1 MKHNSFGCGVLS
13 IVSRSDYD
21 DMPSGGGRRGGKGNK
36 GLTLGVLICILV
48 ILIIIV
54 VRLIVTPEE
63 KLEVLPPNTIEK
75 ESPKNEVDVDAS
87 KMDDR
92 DMVSADSS
100 LYIVTQVDSVV
111 SDEMEESSIEVKN
124 EIIEDKEE
132 SITEEVQETPVVEE
146 SVEISNSDTFSFTE
160 DTSDV
165 EGPLPTVM
173 EEVIPDDGS
182 TPIEDLLSI
191 EGKEVVSEDTA
202 PTEMEDTIPEETT
215 PPEDPLSIEMEE
227 TIPDEVIH
235 SIEESFPMVAET
247 PSEEMAVVEEVSVE
261 EPMVEAPITQE
272 KIDET
277 PSSTVDEPYDP
288 FVKEEVESIRRGLGD
303 LLSKI
308 NFQLILEEE
317 DTPSE
322 DVEVVLPEEEV
333 EEPLVEAKEEEEI
346 DAPMES
352 SEKVSE
358 PLMETLEKIGPEV
371 AEIMPDSTYESFDAE
386 NPILDSVDEAQE
398 EPTALETE
406 EIREMSKTA
415 VIEEKS
421 GEIIPGSDIRVE
433 EDRVVLLSTPGKA
446 VISPVSGIVVQS
458 GRVDGLK
465 TISIETD
472 EGEIWRFSG
481 FERVDVRMNQKI
493 KKGSALGS
501 IGQST
506 GSSISISL
514 SSN

>member
-63 KLEVLPPNTIEK
+63 KLEVLPPNAIEK

-92 DMVSADSS
+92 AVVSDDSS
-100 LYIVTQVDSVV
+100 LSIVTQLDSVV
-111 SDEMEESSIEVKN
+111 SEEM
-124 EIIEDKEE
+124 EE
-132 SITEEVQETPVVEE
+132 SITEEVLETPVVEE
-146 SVEISNSDTFSFTE
+146 SVEISNSDTFSYTE

-165 EGPLPTVM
+165 EGTLPTEMEEVVSEEIVSPIEEPISIEM
-173 EEVIPDDGS
+173 EEVISEEEPTMEEALPTKEEEVIPDDGS
-182 TPIEDLLSI
+182 TPI
-191 EGKEVVSEDTA
+191 
-202 PTEMEDTIPEETT
+202 
-215 PPEDPLSIEMEE
+215 EDPLSIEMEE

-235 SIEESFPMVAET
+235 SIEESFPMVDET
-247 PSEEMAVVEEVSVE
+247 PSEEMAVVEEVSEV

-277 PSSTVDEPYDP
+277 PSSIVDEPYDP

-308 NFQLILEEE
+308 NFQLILEED

-333 EEPLVEAKEEEEI
+333 VEPLVAAKEEEEI
-346 DAPMES
+346 
-352 SEKVSE
+352 
-358 PLMETLEKIGPEV
+358 GPEV
-371 AEIMPDSTYESFDAE
+371 EEIMPDSTYESFDEE

-406 EIREMSKTA
+406 EIREVSKTA

>member
-1 MKHNSFGCGVLS
+1 M
-13 IVSRSDYD
+13 SRSDYD

-63 KLEVLPPNTIEK
+63 KLEVLPPNAIEK

-100 LYIVTQVDSVV
+100 LSIVTQLDSVV
-111 SDEMEESSIEVKN
+111 SEEM
-124 EIIEDKEE
+124 EE
-132 SITEEVQETPVVEE
+132 SITEEVLETPVVEE
-146 SVEISNSDTFSFTE
+146 SVEISNSDTFSYTE

-165 EGPLPTVM
+165 EGLLPTEMEEVVLEEIVSPIEEPISIEM
-173 EEVIPDDGS
+173 EKVISEEEPIMEEALSTKEEEVIPDDGS
-182 TPIEDLLSI
+182 TPI
-191 EGKEVVSEDTA
+191 
-202 PTEMEDTIPEETT
+202 
-215 PPEDPLSIEMEE
+215 EDPLSIEMEE

-235 SIEESFPMVAET
+235 SIEESFPMVDET
-247 PSEEMAVVEEVSVE
+247 PSEEMAVVEEVSEV

-277 PSSTVDEPYDP
+277 PSSIVDEPYDP

-317 DTPSE
+317 VTPSE
-322 DVEVVLPEEEV
+322 DVEVVLPEEE
-333 EEPLVEAKEEEEI
+333 EI

-352 SEKVSE
+352 SEEVSE
-358 PLMETLEKIGPEV
+358 PLLETMEEIGPEV
-371 AEIMPDSTYESFDAE
+371 EEIMPDSTYESFDAE
-386 NPILDSVDEAQE
+386 KQILDSIDDAQE
-398 EPTALETE
+398 EPTDLETE

-421 GEIIPGSDIRVE
+421 GEIIPDSDIRVE

>member
-63 KLEVLPPNTIEK
+63 KLEVLPPNAIEK

-92 DMVSADSS
+92 AVVSDDSS
-100 LYIVTQVDSVV
+100 LSIVTQLDSVV
-111 SDEMEESSIEVKN
+111 SEEM
-124 EIIEDKEE
+124 EE
-132 SITEEVQETPVVEE
+132 SITEEVLETPVVEE
-146 SVEISNSDTFSFTE
+146 SVEISNSDTFSYTE

-165 EGPLPTVM
+165 EGPLPTEMEEVVSEEIVSPIEEPISIEM
-173 EEVIPDDGS
+173 EEVISEEEPTMEEALPTKEEEVIPDDGS
-182 TPIEDLLSI
+182 TPI
-191 EGKEVVSEDTA
+191 
-202 PTEMEDTIPEETT
+202 
-215 PPEDPLSIEMEE
+215 EDPLSIEMEE

-235 SIEESFPMVAET
+235 SIEESFPMVDET
-247 PSEEMAVVEEVSVE
+247 PSEEMAVVEEVSEV

-277 PSSTVDEPYDP
+277 PSSIVDEPYDP

-317 DTPSE
+317 VTPSE
-322 DVEVVLPEEEV
+322 DVEVVLP
-333 EEPLVEAKEEEEI
+333 EEEEI

-358 PLMETLEKIGPEV
+358 PLLETMEEIGPEV
-371 AEIMPDSTYESFDAE
+371 AEIMPDSTYESFDEE

-398 EPTALETE
+398 EPTDLDTE
-406 EIREMSKTA
+406 EIREVSKTA

>member
-1 MKHNSFGCGVLS
+1 MDDRAVVSDDSSLS
-13 IVSRSDYD
+13 IV
-21 DMPSGGGRRGGKGNK
+21 
-36 GLTLGVLICILV
+36 
-48 ILIIIV
+48 
-54 VRLIVTPEE
+54 
-63 KLEVLPPNTIEK
+63 
-75 ESPKNEVDVDAS
+75 
-87 KMDDR
+87 
-92 DMVSADSS
+92 
-100 LYIVTQVDSVV
+100 TQLDSVV
-111 SDEMEESSIEVKN
+111 SEEM
-124 EIIEDKEE
+124 EE
-132 SITEEVQETPVVEE
+132 SITEEVLETPVVEE
-146 SVEISNSDTFSFTE
+146 SVEISNSDTFSYTE

-165 EGPLPTVM
+165 EGTLPTEMEEVVSEEIVSPIEEPISIEM
-173 EEVIPDDGS
+173 EEVISEEEPTMEEALPTKEEEVIPDDGS
-182 TPIEDLLSI
+182 TPIEDS
-191 EGKEVVSEDTA
+191 
-202 PTEMEDTIPEETT
+202 
-215 PPEDPLSIEMEE
+215 LSIEMEE

-235 SIEESFPMVAET
+235 SIEESFPMVDET
-247 PSEEMAVVEEVSVE
+247 PSEEMAVVEEVSEV
-261 EPMVEAPITQE
+261 EPMVEAPINQE

-277 PSSTVDEPYDP
+277 PSSIVDEPYDP

-317 DTPSE
+317 VTPSE

-333 EEPLVEAKEEEEI
+333 VEPLVAAKEEEEI
-346 DAPMES
+346 
-352 SEKVSE
+352 
-358 PLMETLEKIGPEV
+358 GPEV
-371 AEIMPDSTYESFDAE
+371 EEIMPDSTYESFDEE

-406 EIREMSKTA
+406 EIREVSKTA

>member
-1 MKHNSFGCGVLS
+1 M
-13 IVSRSDYD
+13 SRSDYD

-63 KLEVLPPNTIEK
+63 KLEVLPPNAIEK

-92 DMVSADSS
+92 AVVSDDSS
-100 LYIVTQVDSVV
+100 LSIVTQLDSVV
-111 SDEMEESSIEVKN
+111 SEEM
-124 EIIEDKEE
+124 EE
-132 SITEEVQETPVVEE
+132 SITEEVLETPVVEE
-146 SVEISNSDTFSFTE
+146 SVEISNSDTFSYTE

-165 EGPLPTVM
+165 EGTLPTEMEEVVSEEIVSPIEEPISIEM
-173 EEVIPDDGS
+173 EEVISEEEPTMEEALPTKEEEVIPDDGS
-182 TPIEDLLSI
+182 TPIEDS
-191 EGKEVVSEDTA
+191 
-202 PTEMEDTIPEETT
+202 
-215 PPEDPLSIEMEE
+215 LSIEMEE

-235 SIEESFPMVAET
+235 SIEESFPMVDET
-247 PSEEMAVVEEVSVE
+247 SSEEMAVVEEVSEV

-277 PSSTVDEPYDP
+277 PSSIVDEPYDP

-317 DTPSE
+317 VTPSE
-322 DVEVVLPEEEV
+322 DVEVVLS
-333 EEPLVEAKEEEEI
+333 EEEEI

-358 PLMETLEKIGPEV
+358 PLLETMEEIGPEV
-371 AEIMPDSTYESFDAE
+371 EEIMPDSIYESFDAE
-386 NPILDSVDEAQE
+386 NPILDSVDDAQE

-406 EIREMSKTA
+406 EIRAVSKTA

-421 GEIIPGSDIRVE
+421 GEIILGSDIRVE

>member
-1 MKHNSFGCGVLS
+1 M
-13 IVSRSDYD
+13 SRSDYD

-92 DMVSADSS
+92 AVVSDDSS
-100 LYIVTQVDSVV
+100 LSIVTQLDSVV
-111 SDEMEESSIEVKN
+111 SEEM
-124 EIIEDKEE
+124 EE
-132 SITEEVQETPVVEE
+132 SITEEVLETPVVEE
-146 SVEISNSDTFSFTE
+146 SVEISNSDTFSYTE

-165 EGPLPTVM
+165 EGSLPTEMEEVVSEEIVSPIEEPISIEM
-173 EEVIPDDGS
+173 EEVISEEEPIMEEALPTKEEEVIPDDGS
-182 TPIEDLLSI
+182 TPIEDS
-191 EGKEVVSEDTA
+191 
-202 PTEMEDTIPEETT
+202 
-215 PPEDPLSIEMEE
+215 LSIEMEE

-235 SIEESFPMVAET
+235 SIEESFSMVDET
-247 PSEEMAVVEEVSVE
+247 PSEEMAVVEEVSEV

-277 PSSTVDEPYDP
+277 PSSIVDEPYDP

-317 DTPSE
+317 VTPSE

-333 EEPLVEAKEEEEI
+333 VEPLVEAKEEEEI
-346 DAPMES
+346 
-352 SEKVSE
+352 
-358 PLMETLEKIGPEV
+358 GPEV
-371 AEIMPDSTYESFDAE
+371 EEIMPDSTYESFDAE
-386 NPILDSVDEAQE
+386 KQLLDSVDDAQE

-406 EIREMSKTA
+406 EIREVSKTA

-446 VISPVSGIVVQS
+446 VKSPVSGIVVQS

>member
-63 KLEVLPPNTIEK
+63 KLEVLPPNAIEK

-92 DMVSADSS
+92 AVVSDDSS
-100 LYIVTQVDSVV
+100 LSIVTQLDSVV
-111 SDEMEESSIEVKN
+111 SEEM
-124 EIIEDKEE
+124 EE
-132 SITEEVQETPVVEE
+132 SITEEVLETPVVEE
-146 SVEISNSDTFSFTE
+146 SVEISNSDTFSYTE

-165 EGPLPTVM
+165 EGPLPTEMEEVVSEEIVSPIEEPISIEM
-173 EEVIPDDGS
+173 EEVISEEEPIMEEALPTKEEEVIPDDGS
-182 TPIEDLLSI
+182 TPI
-191 EGKEVVSEDTA
+191 
-202 PTEMEDTIPEETT
+202 
-215 PPEDPLSIEMEE
+215 EDPLSIEMEE
-227 TIPDEVIH
+227 TIPDEVMH
-235 SIEESFPMVAET
+235 SIEESFPMIDET
-247 PSEEMAVVEEVSVE
+247 PSEEMAVVEEVSEE
-261 EPMVEAPITQE
+261 EPMVEAPISQE

-277 PSSTVDEPYDP
+277 PSSIVDEPYDP

-317 DTPSE
+317 VTPSE
-322 DVEVVLPEEEV
+322 DVEVVLP
-333 EEPLVEAKEEEEI
+333 EEEEI

-371 AEIMPDSTYESFDAE
+371 EEIMPDSTYESFDAE
-386 NPILDSVDEAQE
+386 KQILDSVDEAQE

-406 EIREMSKTA
+406 EIREVSKTA

-446 VISPVSGIVVQS
+446 VKSPVSGIVGQS
-458 GRVDGLK
+458 GRGDGLE

>member
-63 KLEVLPPNTIEK
+63 KLEVLPPNAIEK

-92 DMVSADSS
+92 AVVSDDSS
-100 LYIVTQVDSVV
+100 LSIVTQLDSVV
-111 SDEMEESSIEVKN
+111 SEEM
-124 EIIEDKEE
+124 EE
-132 SITEEVQETPVVEE
+132 SITEEVLETPVVEE
-146 SVEISNSDTFSFTE
+146 SVEISNSDTFSYTE

-165 EGPLPTVM
+165 EGTLPTEMEEVVSEEIVSPIEEPISIEM
-173 EEVIPDDGS
+173 EEVISEEEPIMEEALPTKEEEVIPDDGS
-182 TPIEDLLSI
+182 TPI
-191 EGKEVVSEDTA
+191 
-202 PTEMEDTIPEETT
+202 
-215 PPEDPLSIEMEE
+215 EDPLSIEMEE

-235 SIEESFPMVAET
+235 SIEESFPMVDET
-247 PSEEMAVVEEVSVE
+247 PSEEMAVVEEVSEE
-261 EPMVEAPITQE
+261 EPMVEVPITQE

-277 PSSTVDEPYDP
+277 PSSIVDEPYDP

-317 DTPSE
+317 VTPSE

-333 EEPLVEAKEEEEI
+333 VEPLVEAKEEEEI
-346 DAPMES
+346 
-352 SEKVSE
+352 
-358 PLMETLEKIGPEV
+358 GPEV
-371 AEIMPDSTYESFDAE
+371 EEIMPDSTYESFDEE
-386 NPILDSVDEAQE
+386 NPILYFVDDAQE
-398 EPTALETE
+398 EPTDLETE

-415 VIEEKS
+415 VIEEKC

>member
-1 MKHNSFGCGVLS
+1 M
-13 IVSRSDYD
+13 SRSDYD

-63 KLEVLPPNTIEK
+63 KLEVLPPNAIEK

-92 DMVSADSS
+92 AVVSDDSS
-100 LYIVTQVDSVV
+100 LSIVTQLDSVV
-111 SDEMEESSIEVKN
+111 SEEM
-124 EIIEDKEE
+124 EE
-132 SITEEVQETPVVEE
+132 SITEEVLETPVVEE
-146 SVEISNSDTFSFTE
+146 SVEISNSDTFSYTE

-165 EGPLPTVM
+165 EGTLPTEMEEVVSEEIVSPIEEPISIEM
-173 EEVIPDDGS
+173 EEVISEEEPIMEEALPTKEEEVIPDDGS
-182 TPIEDLLSI
+182 TPI
-191 EGKEVVSEDTA
+191 
-202 PTEMEDTIPEETT
+202 
-215 PPEDPLSIEMEE
+215 EDPLSIEMEE
-227 TIPDEVIH
+227 TIPDEVMH
-235 SIEESFPMVAET
+235 SIEESFPMVDET
-247 PSEEMAVVEEVSVE
+247 PSEEMAVVEEVSEV

-277 PSSTVDEPYDP
+277 PSSIVDEPYDP

-317 DTPSE
+317 VTPSE

-333 EEPLVEAKEEEEI
+333 VEPLVAAKEEEEI
-346 DAPMES
+346 
-352 SEKVSE
+352 
-358 PLMETLEKIGPEV
+358 GPEV
-371 AEIMPDSTYESFDAE
+371 EEIMPDSTYESFDEE

-406 EIREMSKTA
+406 EIREVSKTA

>member
-63 KLEVLPPNTIEK
+63 KLEVLPPNAIEK

-92 DMVSADSS
+92 AVVSDDSS
-100 LYIVTQVDSVV
+100 LSIVTQLDSVV
-111 SDEMEESSIEVKN
+111 SEEM
-124 EIIEDKEE
+124 EE
-132 SITEEVQETPVVEE
+132 SITEEVLETPVVEE
-146 SVEISNSDTFSFTE
+146 SVEISNSDTFSYTE

-165 EGPLPTVM
+165 EGTLPTEMEEVVSEEIVSPIEEPISIEM
-173 EEVIPDDGS
+173 EEVISEEEPTMEEALPTKEEEVIPDDGS
-182 TPIEDLLSI
+182 TPIEDS
-191 EGKEVVSEDTA
+191 
-202 PTEMEDTIPEETT
+202 
-215 PPEDPLSIEMEE
+215 LSIEMEE

-235 SIEESFPMVAET
+235 SIEESFPMIDET
-247 PSEEMAVVEEVSVE
+247 PSEEMAVVEEVSEV

-277 PSSTVDEPYDP
+277 PSSIVDEPYDP

-317 DTPSE
+317 VTPSE

-333 EEPLVEAKEEEEI
+333 VEPLVAAKEEEEI
-346 DAPMES
+346 
-352 SEKVSE
+352 
-358 PLMETLEKIGPEV
+358 GPEV
-371 AEIMPDSTYESFDAE
+371 EEIMPDSIYEGFDAE
-386 NPILDSVDEAQE
+386 KQILDSVDEAQE

-406 EIREMSKTA
+406 EIREVSKTA

>member
-63 KLEVLPPNTIEK
+63 KLEVLPPNAIEK

-92 DMVSADSS
+92 AVVSDDSS
-100 LYIVTQVDSVV
+100 LSIVTQLDSVV
-111 SDEMEESSIEVKN
+111 SEEM
-124 EIIEDKEE
+124 EE
-132 SITEEVQETPVVEE
+132 SITEEVLETPVVEE
-146 SVEISNSDTFSFTE
+146 SVEISNSDTFSYTE

-165 EGPLPTVM
+165 EGPLPTEMEEVVSEEIVSPIEEPISIEM
-173 EEVIPDDGS
+173 EEVISEEEPTMEEALPTKEEEVIPDDGS
-182 TPIEDLLSI
+182 TPI
-191 EGKEVVSEDTA
+191 
-202 PTEMEDTIPEETT
+202 
-215 PPEDPLSIEMEE
+215 EDPLSIEMEE

-235 SIEESFPMVAET
+235 SIEESFPMVDET
-247 PSEEMAVVEEVSVE
+247 PSEEMAVVEEVSEV

-277 PSSTVDEPYDP
+277 PSSIVDEPYDP

-317 DTPSE
+317 VTPSE
-322 DVEVVLPEEEV
+322 DVEVVLPEEE
-333 EEPLVEAKEEEEI
+333 EI
-346 DAPMES
+346 GASIES
-352 SEKVSE
+352 SEEVSE
-358 PLMETLEKIGPEV
+358 PLLETMEEIGPEV
-371 AEIMPDSTYESFDAE
+371 EEIMPDSTYESFDAE
-386 NPILDSVDEAQE
+386 NPILDSVDDAQE

>member
-63 KLEVLPPNTIEK
+63 KLEVLPPNAIEK

-92 DMVSADSS
+92 AVVSDDSS
-100 LYIVTQVDSVV
+100 LSIVTQLDSVV
-111 SDEMEESSIEVKN
+111 SEEM
-124 EIIEDKEE
+124 EE
-132 SITEEVQETPVVEE
+132 SITEEVLETPVVEE
-146 SVEISNSDTFSFTE
+146 SVEISNPDTFSYTE

-165 EGPLPTVM
+165 EGPLPTEMEEVVSEEIVSPIEEPISIEM
-173 EEVIPDDGS
+173 EEVISEEEPIMEEALSTKEEEVIPDDGS
-182 TPIEDLLSI
+182 TPI
-191 EGKEVVSEDTA
+191 
-202 PTEMEDTIPEETT
+202 
-215 PPEDPLSIEMEE
+215 EDPLSIEMEE

-235 SIEESFPMVAET
+235 SIEESFPMVDET
-247 PSEEMAVVEEVSVE
+247 PSEEMAVVEEVSEV
-261 EPMVEAPITQE
+261 EPMVEAPINQE

-277 PSSTVDEPYDP
+277 PSSIVDEPYDP

-317 DTPSE
+317 VTPSE

-333 EEPLVEAKEEEEI
+333 VEPLVAAKEEEEI
-346 DAPMES
+346 
-352 SEKVSE
+352 
-358 PLMETLEKIGPEV
+358 GPEV
-371 AEIMPDSTYESFDAE
+371 EEIMPDSTYESFDAE
-386 NPILDSVDEAQE
+386 KQILDSVDEAQE
-398 EPTALETE
+398 EPTDLDTE
-406 EIREMSKTA
+406 EIREVSKTA

>member
-92 DMVSADSS
+92 AVVSVDSS
-100 LYIVTQVDSVV
+100 LSIVTQLDSVV
-111 SDEMEESSIEVKN
+111 SEEM
-124 EIIEDKEE
+124 EE
-132 SITEEVQETPVVEE
+132 SITEEVLETPVVEE
-146 SVEISNSDTFSFTE
+146 SVEISNSDTFSYTE

-165 EGPLPTVM
+165 EGTLPTEMEEVVSEEIVSPIEEPISIEM
-173 EEVIPDDGS
+173 EEVISEEEPIMEEALPTKEEEVIPDDGS
-182 TPIEDLLSI
+182 TPI
-191 EGKEVVSEDTA
+191 
-202 PTEMEDTIPEETT
+202 
-215 PPEDPLSIEMEE
+215 EDPLSIEMEE

-235 SIEESFPMVAET
+235 SIEESFPMVDET
-247 PSEEMAVVEEVSVE
+247 PSEEMAVVEEVSEE

-277 PSSTVDEPYDP
+277 PSSIVDEPYDP

-317 DTPSE
+317 VTSSE
-322 DVEVVLPEEEV
+322 DVEVVLP
-333 EEPLVEAKEEEEI
+333 EEEEI

-358 PLMETLEKIGPEV
+358 PLMETMEEIGPEV
-371 AEIMPDSTYESFDAE
+371 EEIMPDSTYESFDEE
-386 NPILDSVDEAQE
+386 NPILDSVDDAQE

-406 EIREMSKTA
+406 EIREVSKTA

-421 GEIIPGSDIRVE
+421 GEIISGSDIRVE

-472 EGEIWRFSG
+472 AGEIWRFSG

>member
-1 MKHNSFGCGVLS
+1 M
-13 IVSRSDYD
+13 SRSDYD

-63 KLEVLPPNTIEK
+63 KLEVLPPNAIEK

-92 DMVSADSS
+92 AVVSDDSS
-100 LYIVTQVDSVV
+100 LSIVTQLDSVV
-111 SDEMEESSIEVKN
+111 SEEM
-124 EIIEDKEE
+124 EE
-132 SITEEVQETPVVEE
+132 SITEEVLETPVVEE
-146 SVEISNSDTFSFTE
+146 SVEISNSDTFSYTE

-165 EGPLPTVM
+165 EGPLPTEMEEVVSEEIVSPIEEPISIEM
-173 EEVIPDDGS
+173 EKVISEEEPTMEEALPTKEEEVIPDDGS
-182 TPIEDLLSI
+182 TPI
-191 EGKEVVSEDTA
+191 
-202 PTEMEDTIPEETT
+202 
-215 PPEDPLSIEMEE
+215 EDPLSIEMEE
-227 TIPDEVIH
+227 TIPDEVMH
-235 SIEESFPMVAET
+235 SIEESFPMVDET
-247 PSEEMAVVEEVSVE
+247 PSEEMAVVEEVSEV

-277 PSSTVDEPYDP
+277 PSSIVDEPYDP

-308 NFQLILEEE
+308 NFQLILGEE

-322 DVEVVLPEEEV
+322 DVEVVLPEEE
-333 EEPLVEAKEEEEI
+333 EI
-346 DAPMES
+346 GASIES
-352 SEKVSE
+352 SEEVSE
-358 PLMETLEKIGPEV
+358 PLLETMEEIGPEV
-371 AEIMPDSTYESFDAE
+371 EEIMPDSTYESFDEE
-386 NPILDSVDEAQE
+386 NPILDSIDDAQE

-406 EIREMSKTA
+406 EIREVSKTA

>member
-63 KLEVLPPNTIEK
+63 KLEVLPPNAIEK

-92 DMVSADSS
+92 AVVSDDSS
-100 LYIVTQVDSVV
+100 LSIVTQLDSVV
-111 SDEMEESSIEVKN
+111 SEEM
-124 EIIEDKEE
+124 EE
-132 SITEEVQETPVVEE
+132 SITEEVLETPVVEE
-146 SVEISNSDTFSFTE
+146 SVEISNPDTFSFAE

-173 EEVIPDDGS
+173 EEVVSEEIVSPIEEPISIEMEEVISEEDPIMEEALPTKEEEVIPDDGS
-182 TPIEDLLSI
+182 TPI
-191 EGKEVVSEDTA
+191 A
-202 PTEMEDTIPEETT
+202 
-215 PPEDPLSIEMEE
+215 DPLSIEMEE
-227 TIPDEVIH
+227 TIPDEVID
-235 SIEESFPMVAET
+235 SIEESLPMAAET

-261 EPMVEAPITQE
+261 ELMVEDPIPQE

-277 PSSTVDEPYDP
+277 PSSIVDEPYDP

-317 DTPSE
+317 VTPSE
-322 DVEVVLPEEEV
+322 DVEVVLP
-333 EEPLVEAKEEEEI
+333 EEEEI

-358 PLMETLEKIGPEV
+358 PLLETMEEIGPEV
-371 AEIMPDSTYESFDAE
+371 AEIMPDSTYESFDEE
-386 NPILDSVDEAQE
+386 NPILDSIDEAQE
-398 EPTALETE
+398 EPTDLDTE

>member
-1 MKHNSFGCGVLS
+1 M
-13 IVSRSDYD
+13 SRSDYD

-63 KLEVLPPNTIEK
+63 KLEVLPPNAIEK

-100 LYIVTQVDSVV
+100 LSIVTQLDSVV
-111 SDEMEESSIEVKN
+111 SDEKEESSIEVKN

-132 SITEEVQETPVVEE
+132 RITEEVQETPVVEE
-146 SVEISNSDTFSFTE
+146 SVEISNSDTFSFAE

-165 EGPLPTVM
+165 EGPLPKEMEEVVSEEIVSPIEEPISIEM
-173 EEVIPDDGS
+173 EEVISEEDPIMEEALPIKEEEVIPDDGS
-182 TPIEDLLSI
+182 TPIEDS
-191 EGKEVVSEDTA
+191 
-202 PTEMEDTIPEETT
+202 
-215 PPEDPLSIEMEE
+215 LSIEMEE

-235 SIEESFPMVAET
+235 SIEEFLPMAAET

-272 KIDET
+272 KMDET

-308 NFQLILEEE
+308 NFQLILGEE

-322 DVEVVLPEEEV
+322 DVEVVLPEEE
-333 EEPLVEAKEEEEI
+333 EI
-346 DAPMES
+346 GASIES
-352 SEKVSE
+352 SEEVSE
-358 PLMETLEKIGPEV
+358 PLLETMEEIGPEV
-371 AEIMPDSTYESFDAE
+371 EEIMPDSTYESFDEE
-386 NPILDSVDEAQE
+386 NPILDSVNDAQE

-415 VIEEKS
+415 VIEEMS

-472 EGEIWRFSG
+472 AGEIWRFSG

-506 GSSISISL
+506 GSSVSISL

>member
-63 KLEVLPPNTIEK
+63 KLEVLPPNAIEK

-92 DMVSADSS
+92 AVVSDDSS
-100 LYIVTQVDSVV
+100 LSIVTQLDSVV
-111 SDEMEESSIEVKN
+111 SEEM
-124 EIIEDKEE
+124 EE
-132 SITEEVQETPVVEE
+132 SITEEVLETPVVEE
-146 SVEISNSDTFSFTE
+146 SVEISNSDTFSYTE

-165 EGPLPTVM
+165 EGPLPTEMEEVVSEEIVSPIEEPISIEM
-173 EEVIPDDGS
+173 EEVISEEEPTMEEALPTKEEEVIPDDGS
-182 TPIEDLLSI
+182 TPI
-191 EGKEVVSEDTA
+191 
-202 PTEMEDTIPEETT
+202 
-215 PPEDPLSIEMEE
+215 EDPLSIEMEE

-235 SIEESFPMVAET
+235 SIEESFPMVDET
-247 PSEEMAVVEEVSVE
+247 PSEEMAVVEEVSEV
-261 EPMVEAPITQE
+261 EPMVEAPINQE

-277 PSSTVDEPYDP
+277 PSSIVDEPYDP

-317 DTPSE
+317 VTPSE
-322 DVEVVLPEEEV
+322 DVEVVLPEEE
-333 EEPLVEAKEEEEI
+333 EI

-352 SEKVSE
+352 SEEVSE
-358 PLMETLEKIGPEV
+358 PLLETMEEIGPEV
-371 AEIMPDSTYESFDAE
+371 AEIMPDSTYESFDEE

-398 EPTALETE
+398 EPTDLDTE
-406 EIREMSKTA
+406 EIREVSKTA

>member
-63 KLEVLPPNTIEK
+63 KLEVLPPNAIEK

-87 KMDDR
+87 KMDGR
-92 DMVSADSS
+92 AVVSDDSS
-100 LYIVTQVDSVV
+100 LSIVTQLDSVV
-111 SDEMEESSIEVKN
+111 SEEM
-124 EIIEDKEE
+124 EE
-132 SITEEVQETPVVEE
+132 SITEEVLETPVVEE
-146 SVEISNSDTFSFTE
+146 SVEISNSDTFSYTE

-165 EGPLPTVM
+165 EGTLPTEMEEVVSEEIVSPIEEPISIEM
-173 EEVIPDDGS
+173 EEVISEEEPIMEEALPTKEEEVVPDDGS
-182 TPIEDLLSI
+182 TPI
-191 EGKEVVSEDTA
+191 
-202 PTEMEDTIPEETT
+202 
-215 PPEDPLSIEMEE
+215 EDPLSIEMEE

-235 SIEESFPMVAET
+235 SIEESFPMVDET
-247 PSEEMAVVEEVSVE
+247 PSEEMAVVEEVSEV

-277 PSSTVDEPYDP
+277 QSSIVDEPYDP

-317 DTPSE
+317 VTPSE

-333 EEPLVEAKEEEEI
+333 VEPLVAAKEEEEI
-346 DAPMES
+346 
-352 SEKVSE
+352 
-358 PLMETLEKIGPEV
+358 GPEV
-371 AEIMPDSTYESFDAE
+371 EEIMPDSIYEGFDAE
-386 NPILDSVDEAQE
+386 KQILDFVDEAQE
-398 EPTALETE
+398 EPTDLNTE
-406 EIREMSKTA
+406 EIREVSKTA

>member
-63 KLEVLPPNTIEK
+63 KLEVLPPNAIEK

-92 DMVSADSS
+92 AVVSDDSS
-100 LYIVTQVDSVV
+100 LSIVTQLDSVV
-111 SDEMEESSIEVKN
+111 SEEM
-124 EIIEDKEE
+124 EE
-132 SITEEVQETPVVEE
+132 SITEEVLETPVVEE
-146 SVEISNSDTFSFTE
+146 SVEISNSDTFSYTE

-165 EGPLPTVM
+165 EGPLPTEMEEVVSEEIVSPIEEPISIEM
-173 EEVIPDDGS
+173 EKVISEEEPTMEEALPNKEEEVIPDDGS
-182 TPIEDLLSI
+182 TPI
-191 EGKEVVSEDTA
+191 
-202 PTEMEDTIPEETT
+202 
-215 PPEDPLSIEMEE
+215 EDPLSIEMEE

-235 SIEESFPMVAET
+235 SIEESFPMVDET
-247 PSEEMAVVEEVSVE
+247 PSEEMAVVEEVSEV

-277 PSSTVDEPYDP
+277 PSSIVDEPYDP

-317 DTPSE
+317 VTPSE

-333 EEPLVEAKEEEEI
+333 VEPLVAAKEEEEI
-346 DAPMES
+346 
-352 SEKVSE
+352 
-358 PLMETLEKIGPEV
+358 GPEV
-371 AEIMPDSTYESFDAE
+371 EEIMPDSTYESFDAE
-386 NPILDSVDEAQE
+386 KQILDSVNDAQE
-398 EPTALETE
+398 EPTAFETE
-406 EIREMSKTA
+406 EIREVSKTA

>member
-63 KLEVLPPNTIEK
+63 KLEVLPPNAIEK

-92 DMVSADSS
+92 AVVSDDSS
-100 LYIVTQVDSVV
+100 LSIVTQLDSVV
-111 SDEMEESSIEVKN
+111 SEEM
-124 EIIEDKEE
+124 EE
-132 SITEEVQETPVVEE
+132 SITEEVLETPVVEE
-146 SVEISNSDTFSFTE
+146 SVEISNSDTFSYTE

-165 EGPLPTVM
+165 EGPLPTEMEEVVSEEIVSSIEEPM
-173 EEVIPDDGS
+173 SIEMEEVISEEEPNMEEALPTKEEEVIPDDGS
-182 TPIEDLLSI
+182 TPI
-191 EGKEVVSEDTA
+191 
-202 PTEMEDTIPEETT
+202 
-215 PPEDPLSIEMEE
+215 EDPLSIEMEE

-235 SIEESFPMVAET
+235 SIEESFPMVDET
-247 PSEEMAVVEEVSVE
+247 PSEEMAVVEEVSEV
-261 EPMVEAPITQE
+261 EPMVEAPINQE

-277 PSSTVDEPYDP
+277 PSSIVDEPYDP

-317 DTPSE
+317 VTPSE
-322 DVEVVLPEEEV
+322 DVEVVLP
-333 EEPLVEAKEEEEI
+333 EEEEI

-358 PLMETLEKIGPEV
+358 PLLETLEKIGPEV
-371 AEIMPDSTYESFDAE
+371 AEIMPDSIYEGFDAE
-386 NPILDSVDEAQE
+386 KQILYFVDDAQE
-398 EPTALETE
+398 EPTDLETE
-406 EIREMSKTA
+406 EIREVSKTA

-446 VISPVSGIVVQS
+446 VKSPVSGIVVQS

>member
-63 KLEVLPPNTIEK
+63 KLEVLPPNAIEK

-92 DMVSADSS
+92 AVVSDDSS
-100 LYIVTQVDSVV
+100 LSIVTQLDSVV
-111 SDEMEESSIEVKN
+111 SEEM
-124 EIIEDKEE
+124 EE
-132 SITEEVQETPVVEE
+132 SITEEVLETPVVEE
-146 SVEISNSDTFSFTE
+146 SVEISNSDTFSYTE

-165 EGPLPTVM
+165 EGPLPTEMEEVVSEEIVSPIEEPISIEM
-173 EEVIPDDGS
+173 EKVISEEEPIMEEALSTKEEEVIPDDGS
-182 TPIEDLLSI
+182 TPIEDS
-191 EGKEVVSEDTA
+191 
-202 PTEMEDTIPEETT
+202 
-215 PPEDPLSIEMEE
+215 LSIEMEE

-235 SIEESFPMVAET
+235 SIEESFPMVDET
-247 PSEEMAVVEEVSVE
+247 PSEEMAVVEEVSEV
-261 EPMVEAPITQE
+261 EPMVEAPINQE

-277 PSSTVDEPYDP
+277 PSSIVDEPYDP

-317 DTPSE
+317 VTPSE
-322 DVEVVLPEEEV
+322 DVEVVLPEEE
-333 EEPLVEAKEEEEI
+333 EI
-346 DAPMES
+346 GASIES
-352 SEKVSE
+352 SEEVSE
-358 PLMETLEKIGPEV
+358 PLLETMEEIGPEV
-371 AEIMPDSTYESFDAE
+371 EEIMPDSTYESFDAE
-386 NPILDSVDEAQE
+386 KQILDSVNDAQE

-406 EIREMSKTA
+406 EIREVSKTA

>member
-1 MKHNSFGCGVLS
+1 M
-13 IVSRSDYD
+13 SRSDYD

-63 KLEVLPPNTIEK
+63 KLEVLPPNAIEK

-100 LYIVTQVDSVV
+100 LSIVTQLDSVV
-111 SDEMEESSIEVKN
+111 SEEM
-124 EIIEDKEE
+124 EE
-132 SITEEVQETPVVEE
+132 SITEEVLETPVVEE
-146 SVEISNSDTFSFTE
+146 SVEISNPDTFSYTE

-165 EGPLPTVM
+165 EGPLPTEMEEVVSEEIVSPIEEPISIEM
-173 EEVIPDDGS
+173 EEVISEEEPTMEEALPTKEEEVIPDDGS
-182 TPIEDLLSI
+182 TPIEDS
-191 EGKEVVSEDTA
+191 
-202 PTEMEDTIPEETT
+202 
-215 PPEDPLSIEMEE
+215 LSIEMEE

-235 SIEESFPMVAET
+235 SIEESFPMIDEI
-247 PSEEMAVVEEVSVE
+247 PSEEMAVVEEVSEV

-277 PSSTVDEPYDP
+277 PSSIVDEPYDP

-317 DTPSE
+317 VTPSE

-333 EEPLVEAKEEEEI
+333 VEPLVAAKEEEEI
-346 DAPMES
+346 
-352 SEKVSE
+352 
-358 PLMETLEKIGPEV
+358 GPEV
-371 AEIMPDSTYESFDAE
+371 EEIMPDSTYESFDAE
-386 NPILDSVDEAQE
+386 KQILDSVDDAQE

-406 EIREMSKTA
+406 EIREVSKTA

-421 GEIIPGSDIRVE
+421 GVIIPGSDIRVE

-446 VISPVSGIVVQS
+446 VKSPISGIVVQS

>member
-1 MKHNSFGCGVLS
+1 M
-13 IVSRSDYD
+13 SRSDYD

-63 KLEVLPPNTIEK
+63 KLEVLPPNAIEK

-92 DMVSADSS
+92 AVVSDDSS
-100 LYIVTQVDSVV
+100 LSIVTQLDSVV
-111 SDEMEESSIEVKN
+111 SEEM
-124 EIIEDKEE
+124 EE
-132 SITEEVQETPVVEE
+132 SITEEVLETPVVEE
-146 SVEISNSDTFSFTE
+146 SVEISNSDTFSYTE

-165 EGPLPTVM
+165 EGPLPTEMEEVISEEEPTM
-173 EEVIPDDGS
+173 EEALPTKEEEVIPDDGS
-182 TPIEDLLSI
+182 TPIEDS
-191 EGKEVVSEDTA
+191 
-202 PTEMEDTIPEETT
+202 
-215 PPEDPLSIEMEE
+215 LSIEMEE

-235 SIEESFPMVAET
+235 SIEESFPMIDET
-247 PSEEMAVVEEVSVE
+247 PSEEMAVVEEVSEV
-261 EPMVEAPITQE
+261 EPMVEAPINQE

-277 PSSTVDEPYDP
+277 PSSIVDEPYDP

-317 DTPSE
+317 VTPSE
-322 DVEVVLPEEEV
+322 DVEVVLP
-333 EEPLVEAKEEEEI
+333 EEEEI

-358 PLMETLEKIGPEV
+358 PLLETLEKIGPEV
-371 AEIMPDSTYESFDAE
+371 AEIMPDSTYESFDEE
-386 NPILDSVDEAQE
+386 NPILDSVDDAQE

-421 GEIIPGSDIRVE
+421 GEIISGSDIRVE

>member
-63 KLEVLPPNTIEK
+63 KLEVLPPNAIEK

-92 DMVSADSS
+92 AVVSDDSS
-100 LYIVTQVDSVV
+100 LSIVTQLDSVV
-111 SDEMEESSIEVKN
+111 SEEM
-124 EIIEDKEE
+124 EE
-132 SITEEVQETPVVEE
+132 SITEEVLETPVVEE
-146 SVEISNSDTFSFTE
+146 SVEISNSDTFSYTE

-165 EGPLPTVM
+165 EGTLPTEMEEVVSEEIVSPIEEPISIEM
-173 EEVIPDDGS
+173 EEVISEEEPIMEEALHTKEEEVIPEDES
-182 TPIEDLLSI
+182 TPIVDSLSI
-191 EGKEVVSEDTA
+191 EK
-202 PTEMEDTIPEETT
+202 
-215 PPEDPLSIEMEE
+215 EE

-235 SIEESFPMVAET
+235 SIEESLPMAAET

-261 EPMVEAPITQE
+261 EPMVEDPIPQE

-277 PSSTVDEPYDP
+277 PSSIVDEPYDP

-308 NFQLILEEE
+308 NFQLILDKE

-322 DVEVVLPEEEV
+322 DVEVVLPEEE
-333 EEPLVEAKEEEEI
+333 EI
-346 DAPMES
+346 GASIES
-352 SEKVSE
+352 SEEVSE
-358 PLMETLEKIGPEV
+358 PLLETMEEIGPEV
-371 AEIMPDSTYESFDAE
+371 EEIMPDSTYESFDEE
-386 NPILDSVDEAQE
+386 NPMLYFVDDAQE
-398 EPTALETE
+398 EPTDLDTE

>member
-63 KLEVLPPNTIEK
+63 KLEVLPPNAIEK

-92 DMVSADSS
+92 AVVSDDSS
-100 LYIVTQVDSVV
+100 LSIVTQLDSVV
-111 SDEMEESSIEVKN
+111 SEEM
-124 EIIEDKEE
+124 EE
-132 SITEEVQETPVVEE
+132 SITEEVLETPVVEE
-146 SVEISNSDTFSFTE
+146 SVEISNSDTFSYTE

-165 EGPLPTVM
+165 EGTLPTEMDEVVSEEIVSPIEEPISIEM
-173 EEVIPDDGS
+173 EEVISEEEPIMEEALSTKEEEVIPDDGS
-182 TPIEDLLSI
+182 TPI
-191 EGKEVVSEDTA
+191 
-202 PTEMEDTIPEETT
+202 
-215 PPEDPLSIEMEE
+215 EDPLSIEMEE

-235 SIEESFPMVAET
+235 SIEESFPMVDET

-277 PSSTVDEPYDP
+277 PSSIVDEPYDP

-317 DTPSE
+317 VTPSE

-333 EEPLVEAKEEEEI
+333 VEPLVEAKEEEEI
-346 DAPMES
+346 
-352 SEKVSE
+352 
-358 PLMETLEKIGPEV
+358 GPEV
-371 AEIMPDSTYESFDAE
+371 EEIMPDSTYESFDAE
-386 NPILDSVDEAQE
+386 KQILDSVDEAQE

-406 EIREMSKTA
+406 EIREVSKTA

>member
-63 KLEVLPPNTIEK
+63 KLEVLPPNAIEK

-92 DMVSADSS
+92 AVVSDDSS
-100 LYIVTQVDSVV
+100 LSIVTQLDSVV
-111 SDEMEESSIEVKN
+111 SEEM
-124 EIIEDKEE
+124 EE
-132 SITEEVQETPVVEE
+132 SITEEVLETPVVEE
-146 SVEISNSDTFSFTE
+146 SVEISNSDTFSYTE

-165 EGPLPTVM
+165 EGTLPTEMEEVVSEEIVSPIEEPISIEM
-173 EEVIPDDGS
+173 EKVISEEEPIMEEALPTNEEEVIPDDGS
-182 TPIEDLLSI
+182 TPI
-191 EGKEVVSEDTA
+191 
-202 PTEMEDTIPEETT
+202 
-215 PPEDPLSIEMEE
+215 EDPLSIEMEE

-235 SIEESFPMVAET
+235 SIEESFPMVDET
-247 PSEEMAVVEEVSVE
+247 PSEEMAVVEEVSEV

-277 PSSTVDEPYDP
+277 PSSIVDEPYDP

-317 DTPSE
+317 VTPSE
-322 DVEVVLPEEEV
+322 DVEVVLP
-333 EEPLVEAKEEEEI
+333 EEEEI

-358 PLMETLEKIGPEV
+358 PLLETMEEIEPEV

-386 NPILDSVDEAQE
+386 KQILDSVDDAQE

-406 EIREMSKTA
+406 EIRAVSKTA

>member
-63 KLEVLPPNTIEK
+63 KLEVLPPNAIEK

-92 DMVSADSS
+92 AVVSDDSS
-100 LYIVTQVDSVV
+100 LSIVTQLDSVV
-111 SDEMEESSIEVKN
+111 SEEM
-124 EIIEDKEE
+124 EE
-132 SITEEVQETPVVEE
+132 SITEEVLETPVVDE
-146 SVEISNSDTFSFTE
+146 SVEISNSDTFSYTE

-165 EGPLPTVM
+165 EGTLPTEMEEVVSEEIVSPIEEPISIEM
-173 EEVIPDDGS
+173 EEVISEEEPTMEEALPTKEEEALPTKEEEVIPDDGS
-182 TPIEDLLSI
+182 TPI
-191 EGKEVVSEDTA
+191 
-202 PTEMEDTIPEETT
+202 
-215 PPEDPLSIEMEE
+215 EDPLSIEMEE

-235 SIEESFPMVAET
+235 SIEESFPMVDET
-247 PSEEMAVVEEVSVE
+247 PSEEMAVVEEVSEV

-277 PSSTVDEPYDP
+277 PSSIVDEPYDP

-317 DTPSE
+317 VTPSE

-333 EEPLVEAKEEEEI
+333 VEPLVAAKEEEEI
-346 DAPMES
+346 
-352 SEKVSE
+352 
-358 PLMETLEKIGPEV
+358 GPEV
-371 AEIMPDSTYESFDAE
+371 EEIMPDSTYESFDAE
-386 NPILDSVDEAQE
+386 KQILDSVDEAQE

-406 EIREMSKTA
+406 EIREVSKTA
-415 VIEEKS
+415 VSEEKS

>member
-63 KLEVLPPNTIEK
+63 KLEVLPPNAIEK

-92 DMVSADSS
+92 AVVSDDSS
-100 LYIVTQVDSVV
+100 LSIVTQLDSVV
-111 SDEMEESSIEVKN
+111 SEEM
-124 EIIEDKEE
+124 EE
-132 SITEEVQETPVVEE
+132 SITEEVLETPVVEE
-146 SVEISNSDTFSFTE
+146 SVEISNSDTFSYTE

-165 EGPLPTVM
+165 EGTLPTEMEEVVSEEIVSPIEEPISIEM
-173 EEVIPDDGS
+173 EEVISEEEPIMEEALPTKEEEVIPDDGS
-182 TPIEDLLSI
+182 TPI
-191 EGKEVVSEDTA
+191 
-202 PTEMEDTIPEETT
+202 
-215 PPEDPLSIEMEE
+215 EDPLSIEMEE

-235 SIEESFPMVAET
+235 SIEESFPMVDET
-247 PSEEMAVVEEVSVE
+247 PSEEMAVVEEVSEV

-277 PSSTVDEPYDP
+277 PSSIVDEPYDP

-317 DTPSE
+317 VTPSE

-333 EEPLVEAKEEEEI
+333 VEPLVAAKEEEEI
-346 DAPMES
+346 
-352 SEKVSE
+352 
-358 PLMETLEKIGPEV
+358 GPEV
-371 AEIMPDSTYESFDAE
+371 EEIMPDSTYESFDEE

-406 EIREMSKTA
+406 EIREVSKTA

>member
-63 KLEVLPPNTIEK
+63 KLEVLPPNAIEK

-92 DMVSADSS
+92 AVVSDDSS
-100 LYIVTQVDSVV
+100 LSIVTQLDSVV
-111 SDEMEESSIEVKN
+111 SEEM
-124 EIIEDKEE
+124 EE
-132 SITEEVQETPVVEE
+132 SITEEVLETPVVEE
-146 SVEISNSDTFSFTE
+146 SVEISNSDTFSYTE

-165 EGPLPTVM
+165 EGPLPTEMEEVVSEEIVSPIEEPISIEM
-173 EEVIPDDGS
+173 EEVISEEEPTMEEALPTKEEEVIPDDGS
-182 TPIEDLLSI
+182 TPIEDS
-191 EGKEVVSEDTA
+191 
-202 PTEMEDTIPEETT
+202 
-215 PPEDPLSIEMEE
+215 LSIEMEE

-235 SIEESFPMVAET
+235 SIEESFPMVDET
-247 PSEEMAVVEEVSVE
+247 PSEEMAVVEEVSEV
-261 EPMVEAPITQE
+261 EPMVEAPINQE

-277 PSSTVDEPYDP
+277 PSSIVDEPYDP

-317 DTPSE
+317 VTPSE

-333 EEPLVEAKEEEEI
+333 VEPLVEAKEEEEI
-346 DAPMES
+346 
-352 SEKVSE
+352 
-358 PLMETLEKIGPEV
+358 GPEV
-371 AEIMPDSTYESFDAE
+371 EEIMPDSTYESFDAE
-386 NPILDSVDEAQE
+386 KQILDSVDEAQE

-406 EIREMSKTA
+406 EIREVSKTA

>member
-63 KLEVLPPNTIEK
+63 KLEVLPPNAIEK

-92 DMVSADSS
+92 AVVSDDSS
-100 LYIVTQVDSVV
+100 LSIVTQLDSVV
-111 SDEMEESSIEVKN
+111 SEEM
-124 EIIEDKEE
+124 EE
-132 SITEEVQETPVVEE
+132 SITEEVLETPVVEE
-146 SVEISNSDTFSFTE
+146 SVEISNSDTFSYTE

-165 EGPLPTVM
+165 EGTLPTEMEEVVSEEIVSPIEEPISIEM
-173 EEVIPDDGS
+173 EEVISEEEPTMEEALPTKEEEVIPDDGS
-182 TPIEDLLSI
+182 TPI
-191 EGKEVVSEDTA
+191 
-202 PTEMEDTIPEETT
+202 
-215 PPEDPLSIEMEE
+215 EDPLSIEMEE

-235 SIEESFPMVAET
+235 SIEESFPMVDET
-247 PSEEMAVVEEVSVE
+247 PSEEMAVVEEVSEV

-277 PSSTVDEPYDP
+277 PSSIVDEPYDP

-317 DTPSE
+317 VTPSE

-333 EEPLVEAKEEEEI
+333 VEPLVAAKEEEEI
-346 DAPMES
+346 
-352 SEKVSE
+352 
-358 PLMETLEKIGPEV
+358 GPEV
-371 AEIMPDSTYESFDAE
+371 EEIMPDSTYESFDAE
-386 NPILDSVDEAQE
+386 KQILDSVDEAQE

-406 EIREMSKTA
+406 EIREVSKTA

-421 GEIIPGSDIRVE
+421 GEIILGSDIRVE

>member
-63 KLEVLPPNTIEK
+63 KLEVLPPNAIEK

-92 DMVSADSS
+92 AVVSDDSS
-100 LYIVTQVDSVV
+100 LSIVTQLDSVV
-111 SDEMEESSIEVKN
+111 SEEM
-124 EIIEDKEE
+124 EE
-132 SITEEVQETPVVEE
+132 SITEEVLETPVVEE
-146 SVEISNSDTFSFTE
+146 SVEISNPDTFSYTE

-165 EGPLPTVM
+165 EGPLPTEMEEVVSEEIVSPIEEPISIEM
-173 EEVIPDDGS
+173 EEVISEEEPIMEEALPTKEEEVIPDDGS
-182 TPIEDLLSI
+182 TPI
-191 EGKEVVSEDTA
+191 
-202 PTEMEDTIPEETT
+202 
-215 PPEDPLSIEMEE
+215 EDPLSIEMEE

-235 SIEESFPMVAET
+235 SIEESFPMVDET
-247 PSEEMAVVEEVSVE
+247 PSEEMAVVEEVSEV

-277 PSSTVDEPYDP
+277 PSSIVDEPYDP

-317 DTPSE
+317 VTPSE
-322 DVEVVLPEEEV
+322 DVEVVLP
-333 EEPLVEAKEEEEI
+333 EEEEI

-352 SEKVSE
+352 SEKVSG
-358 PLMETLEKIGPEV
+358 PLLETMEEIGPEV
-371 AEIMPDSTYESFDAE
+371 EEIMPDSTYESFDAE
-386 NPILDSVDEAQE
+386 KQILDSVDDAQE

-406 EIREMSKTA
+406 EIREVSKTA

-446 VISPVSGIVVQS
+446 VKSPVSGIVVQS

>member
-63 KLEVLPPNTIEK
+63 KLEVLPPNAIEK

-92 DMVSADSS
+92 AVVSDDSS
-100 LYIVTQVDSVV
+100 LSIVTQLDSVV
-111 SDEMEESSIEVKN
+111 SEEM
-124 EIIEDKEE
+124 EE
-132 SITEEVQETPVVEE
+132 SITEEVLETPVVEE
-146 SVEISNSDTFSFTE
+146 SVEISNSDTFSYTE

-165 EGPLPTVM
+165 EGTLPTEMEEVVSEEIVSPIEEPISIEM
-173 EEVIPDDGS
+173 EKVISEEEPTMKEALPAKEEEVIPDDGS
-182 TPIEDLLSI
+182 TPI
-191 EGKEVVSEDTA
+191 
-202 PTEMEDTIPEETT
+202 
-215 PPEDPLSIEMEE
+215 EDPLSIEMEE

-235 SIEESFPMVAET
+235 SIEESFPMIDET

-277 PSSTVDEPYDP
+277 PSSIVDEPYDP

-317 DTPSE
+317 VTPSE
-322 DVEVVLPEEEV
+322 DVEVVLPEEEMV
-333 EEPLVEAKEEEEI
+333 EPLVEAKEEEEI
-346 DAPMES
+346 G
-352 SEKVSE
+352 SEVE
-358 PLMETLEKIGPEV
+358 
-371 AEIMPDSTYESFDAE
+371 EIMPDSTYESFDAE
-386 NPILDSVDEAQE
+386 KQILDSVDDAQE

-406 EIREMSKTA
+406 EIREVSKTA

>member
-63 KLEVLPPNTIEK
+63 KLEVLPPNAIEK

-92 DMVSADSS
+92 AVVSDDSS
-100 LYIVTQVDSVV
+100 LSIVTQLDSVV
-111 SDEMEESSIEVKN
+111 SEEM
-124 EIIEDKEE
+124 EE
-132 SITEEVQETPVVEE
+132 SITEEVLETPVVEE
-146 SVEISNSDTFSFTE
+146 SVEISNPDTFSYTQ

-165 EGPLPTVM
+165 EGTLPTEMEEVVSEEIVSPIEESISIEM
-173 EEVIPDDGS
+173 EEVISEEEPIMEEALSTKEEEVIPDDGS
-182 TPIEDLLSI
+182 TPI
-191 EGKEVVSEDTA
+191 
-202 PTEMEDTIPEETT
+202 
-215 PPEDPLSIEMEE
+215 EDPLSIEMEE
-227 TIPDEVIH
+227 TIPDEVMH
-235 SIEESFPMVAET
+235 SIEESFPMVDET
-247 PSEEMAVVEEVSVE
+247 PSEEMAVVEEVSEV
-261 EPMVEAPITQE
+261 EPMVEAPINQE

-277 PSSTVDEPYDP
+277 PSSIVDEPYDP

-317 DTPSE
+317 VTPSE

-333 EEPLVEAKEEEEI
+333 VEPLVAAKEEEEI
-346 DAPMES
+346 
-352 SEKVSE
+352 
-358 PLMETLEKIGPEV
+358 GPEV
-371 AEIMPDSTYESFDAE
+371 EEIMPDSIYEGFDAE
-386 NPILDSVDEAQE
+386 KQILDFVDEAQE
-398 EPTALETE
+398 EPTDLNTE
-406 EIREMSKTA
+406 EIREVSKTA

>member
-63 KLEVLPPNTIEK
+63 KLEVLPPNAIEK

-92 DMVSADSS
+92 AVVSDDSS
-100 LYIVTQVDSVV
+100 LSIVTQLDSVV
-111 SDEMEESSIEVKN
+111 SEEM
-124 EIIEDKEE
+124 EE
-132 SITEEVQETPVVEE
+132 SITEEVLETPVVEE
-146 SVEISNSDTFSFTE
+146 SVEISNSDTFSYTE

-165 EGPLPTVM
+165 EGPLPTEMEEVVSEEIVSPIEEPISIEM
-173 EEVIPDDGS
+173 EEVISEEEPTMEEALPTKEEEVIPDDGS
-182 TPIEDLLSI
+182 TPI
-191 EGKEVVSEDTA
+191 
-202 PTEMEDTIPEETT
+202 
-215 PPEDPLSIEMEE
+215 EDPLSIEMEE

-235 SIEESFPMVAET
+235 SIEESFPMVDET
-247 PSEEMAVVEEVSVE
+247 PSEEMAVVEEVSEV

-277 PSSTVDEPYDP
+277 PSSIVDEPYDP

-317 DTPSE
+317 VTPSE

-333 EEPLVEAKEEEEI
+333 VEPLVAAKEEEEI
-346 DAPMES
+346 
-352 SEKVSE
+352 
-358 PLMETLEKIGPEV
+358 GPEV
-371 AEIMPDSTYESFDAE
+371 EEIMPDSTYESFDAE

-406 EIREMSKTA
+406 EIREVSKTA

>member
-63 KLEVLPPNTIEK
+63 KLEVLPPNAIEK

-92 DMVSADSS
+92 AVVSDDSS
-100 LYIVTQVDSVV
+100 LSIVTQLDSVV
-111 SDEMEESSIEVKN
+111 SEEM
-124 EIIEDKEE
+124 EE
-132 SITEEVQETPVVEE
+132 SITEEVLETPVVEE
-146 SVEISNSDTFSFTE
+146 SVEISNSDTFSYTE

-165 EGPLPTVM
+165 EGPLPTEMEEVVSEEIVSPIEEPISIEM
-173 EEVIPDDGS
+173 EEVISEEEPIMEEALFTKEEEVIPDDGS
-182 TPIEDLLSI
+182 TPI
-191 EGKEVVSEDTA
+191 
-202 PTEMEDTIPEETT
+202 
-215 PPEDPLSIEMEE
+215 EDPLSIEMEE

-235 SIEESFPMVAET
+235 SIEESFPMVDET
-247 PSEEMAVVEEVSVE
+247 PSEEMAVVEEVSEE

-277 PSSTVDEPYDP
+277 PSSIVDEPYDP

-317 DTPSE
+317 VTPSE
-322 DVEVVLPEEEV
+322 DVEVVLPV
-333 EEPLVEAKEEEEI
+333 EEEI

-352 SEKVSE
+352 SEEVSE
-358 PLMETLEKIGPEV
+358 PLLETMEEIGPEV
-371 AEIMPDSTYESFDAE
+371 EEIMPDSTYESFDEE
-386 NPILDSVDEAQE
+386 NPVLDSVDDAQE
-398 EPTALETE
+398 EPTDLETE
-406 EIREMSKTA
+406 EIREVSKTA

>member
-63 KLEVLPPNTIEK
+63 KLEVLPPNAIEK

-92 DMVSADSS
+92 AVVSDDSS
-100 LYIVTQVDSVV
+100 LSIVTQLDSVV
-111 SDEMEESSIEVKN
+111 SEEM
-124 EIIEDKEE
+124 EE
-132 SITEEVQETPVVEE
+132 SITEEVLETPVVEE
-146 SVEISNSDTFSFTE
+146 SVEISNSDTFSYTE

-165 EGPLPTVM
+165 EGPLPTEMEEVVSEEIVSPIEEPISIEM
-173 EEVIPDDGS
+173 EEVISEEEPIMEEALSTKEEEVIPDDGS
-182 TPIEDLLSI
+182 TPI
-191 EGKEVVSEDTA
+191 
-202 PTEMEDTIPEETT
+202 
-215 PPEDPLSIEMEE
+215 EDPLSIEMEE

-235 SIEESFPMVAET
+235 SIEESFPMVDET
-247 PSEEMAVVEEVSVE
+247 PSEEMAVVEEVSEV

-277 PSSTVDEPYDP
+277 PSSIVDEPYDP

-317 DTPSE
+317 VTPSE

-333 EEPLVEAKEEEEI
+333 VEPLVAAKEEEEI
-346 DAPMES
+346 
-352 SEKVSE
+352 
-358 PLMETLEKIGPEV
+358 GPEV
-371 AEIMPDSTYESFDAE
+371 EEIMPDSTYESFDAE
-386 NPILDSVDEAQE
+386 NPILDSVDDAQE
-398 EPTALETE
+398 EPTDLDTE
-406 EIREMSKTA
+406 EIREVSKTA

-421 GEIIPGSDIRVE
+421 CEIIPGSDIRVE

>member
-63 KLEVLPPNTIEK
+63 KLEVLPPNAIEK

-92 DMVSADSS
+92 AVVSDDSS
-100 LYIVTQVDSVV
+100 LSIVTQLDSVV
-111 SDEMEESSIEVKN
+111 SEEM
-124 EIIEDKEE
+124 EE
-132 SITEEVQETPVVEE
+132 SITEEVLETPVVEE
-146 SVEISNSDTFSFTE
+146 SVEISNSDTFSYTE

-165 EGPLPTVM
+165 EGTLPTEMEEVVSEEIVSPIEEPISIEM
-173 EEVIPDDGS
+173 EEVISEEEPTMEEALPTKEEEVIPDDGS
-182 TPIEDLLSI
+182 TPIEDS
-191 EGKEVVSEDTA
+191 
-202 PTEMEDTIPEETT
+202 
-215 PPEDPLSIEMEE
+215 LSIEMEE

-235 SIEESFPMVAET
+235 SIEESFPMVDET
-247 PSEEMAVVEEVSVE
+247 SSEEMAVVEEVSEV

-277 PSSTVDEPYDP
+277 PSSIVDEPYDP

-317 DTPSE
+317 VTPSE
-322 DVEVVLPEEEV
+322 DVEVVLPEEE
-333 EEPLVEAKEEEEI
+333 EI
-346 DAPMES
+346 DVPMES

-358 PLMETLEKIGPEV
+358 PLLETLEKIGPEV

-386 NPILDSVDEAQE
+386 KQILDSVNDAQE
-398 EPTALETE
+398 EPTAFETE
-406 EIREMSKTA
+406 EIREVSKTA

-421 GEIIPGSDIRVE
+421 GEIIPGSDIRGE

>member
-63 KLEVLPPNTIEK
+63 KLEVLPPNAIEK

-92 DMVSADSS
+92 AVVSDDSS
-100 LYIVTQVDSVV
+100 LSIVTQLDSVV
-111 SDEMEESSIEVKN
+111 SEEM
-124 EIIEDKEE
+124 EE
-132 SITEEVQETPVVEE
+132 SITEEVLETPVVEE
-146 SVEISNSDTFSFTE
+146 IVEISNSDTFSYTE

-165 EGPLPTVM
+165 EGTLPTEMEEVVSEEIVSPIEEPISIEM
-173 EEVIPDDGS
+173 KEVISEEEPIMEEALPTKEEEVIPDDGS
-182 TPIEDLLSI
+182 TPI
-191 EGKEVVSEDTA
+191 
-202 PTEMEDTIPEETT
+202 
-215 PPEDPLSIEMEE
+215 EDPLSIEMEE

-235 SIEESFPMVAET
+235 SIEESFPMVDET

-277 PSSTVDEPYDP
+277 PSSIVDEPYDP

-317 DTPSE
+317 VTPSE

-333 EEPLVEAKEEEEI
+333 VEPLVAAKEEEEI
-346 DAPMES
+346 
-352 SEKVSE
+352 
-358 PLMETLEKIGPEV
+358 GPEV
-371 AEIMPDSTYESFDAE
+371 EEIMPDSTYESFDAE
-386 NPILDSVDEAQE
+386 KQILDSVDDAQE

-406 EIREMSKTA
+406 EIREVSKTA

-421 GEIIPGSDIRVE
+421 GEIIPGSDIMVE